1 VFHVSQLKKCLQ
13 VPDQV
18 VEIEGV
24 DLEPDLTYSEYPIQV
39 LEQKDRV
46 TQSKTTKWYRIQWD
60 QHSEEEATWES
71 KEYLLEKFPEFFA
84 SI

>member
-1 VFHVSQLKKCLQ
+1 

-18 VEIEGV
+18 VDVGGV
-24 DLEPDLTYSEYPIQV
+24 ELEPDLTYSKYPVRV
-39 LEQKDRV
+39 LDQKDRV
-46 TQSKTTKWYRIQWD
+46 TQNRTIKWYRIQWN

-71 KEYLLEKFPEFFA
+71 EDYLLENFLEFFA